1 MQQGKGFREVGVAC
15 CLEERGPK
23 QVPSMVALSLISYQG
38 HMPKSLVVDP
48 PEPARGTVPGFPT
61 SISAKV
67 VCGCQIW
74 ALESH
79 CFSPVL

>member
-1 MQQGKGFREVGVAC
+1 MQKGKGFREVAVTC
-15 CLEERGPK
+15 CLEERGPI

-38 HMPKSLVVDP
+38 HKPRSLVVDP
-48 PEPARGTVPGFPT
+48 PEPAQGTVPGLPT
-61 SISAKV
+61 SISTKV

-74 ALESH
+74 ALERH